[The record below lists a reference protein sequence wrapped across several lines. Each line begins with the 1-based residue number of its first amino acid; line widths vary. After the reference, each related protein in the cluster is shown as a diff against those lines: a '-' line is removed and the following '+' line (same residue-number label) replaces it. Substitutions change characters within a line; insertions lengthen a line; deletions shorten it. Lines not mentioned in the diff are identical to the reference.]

1 MTPYSLFKKLLVEN
15 LLNSSVYKVAFS
27 TMQDYKIH
35 CMHGNGSLDYE
46 KIKAFIDSLKM
57 PSGNILATSSFYVAT
72 YYPKVYEAFL
82 NGASTHALYAMILK
96 TKAHIPKKTAKY
108 RADLKERKIDQTH
121 YIIRS
126 IHISKKHDWN
136 TVK

>member
-15 LLNSSVYKVAFS
+15 LLNSPVYKVAFS
-27 TMQDYKIH
+27 TMRDYQIP

-46 KIKAFIDSLKM
+46 KIRAFIDSLKM

-82 NGASTHALYAMILK
+82 NGASTHVLYAMILK
-96 TKAHIPKKTAKY
+96 TKACIPKSTAKY
-108 RADLKERKIDQTH
+108 RADLKERTPDKTRYTIKA
-121 YIIRS
+121 RS
-126 IHISKKHDWN
+126 LSKNHDWN